1 MGKSSGPARTR
12 TTYTEHTR
20 RQSDSHS
27 RLLPQFAKTMLYL
40 RRTHWPLLHMIFLT
54 AICQQ
59 LYLSSF
65 LHSIY
70 TRLKRRSVALHTVEH
85 IAASIFRSHLF
96 QFAHKAIIWKSENTN
111 IAAADYT
118 ANARKLIWILPWFF
132 ISIEWFFFSC
142 RFPLPVASISNLS
155 ILSSHERT
163 RREVSHVHVFVYLFC
178 IGSNLCGS
186 GVVVHVHQ
194 GTCVNHID
202 TCWNRWCHF
211 CSIHFGAHLIF
222 IVVTSFIWQ
231 QEGILFRMEGTIACP
246 CALSHTHTTQ
256 HIHTSTEDN
265 CKWENAML
273 SWHAE
278 MLLEWTTQM
287 FVMCRLYRF
296 SNECFCYCCCCCL
309 LSSTVLSQPISISF
323 LRRNEQTKDENEK

>member
-1 MGKSSGPARTR
+1 MVF
-12 TTYTEHTR
+12 H
-20 RQSDSHS
+20 
-27 RLLPQFAKTMLYL
+27 
-40 RRTHWPLLHMIFLT
+40 LHRVIFLLVSLPASGRFYFESFNFIIT
-54 AICQQ
+54 WTHPPWSQSCARICLFVLHRQQ
-59 LYLSSF
+59 
-65 LHSIY
+65 
-70 TRLKRRSVALHTVEH
+70 SVR
-85 IAASIFRSHLF
+85 IR
-96 QFAHKAIIWKSENTN
+96 
-111 IAAADYT
+111 
-118 ANARKLIWILPWFF
+118 
-132 ISIEWFFFSC
+132 C
-142 RFPLPVASISNLS
+142 
-155 ILSSHERT
+155 
-163 RREVSHVHVFVYLFC
+163 C
-178 IGSNLCGS
+178 
-186 GVVVHVHQ
+186 VVHVHQ

-211 CSIHFGAHLIF
+211 CFIHFGAHLIF

-231 QEGILFRMEGTIACP
+231 QEGILFRMEGTIAC
-246 CALSHTHTTQ
+246 SRTHTQ

-309 LSSTVLSQPISISF
+309 LSSTVLPQPISISF